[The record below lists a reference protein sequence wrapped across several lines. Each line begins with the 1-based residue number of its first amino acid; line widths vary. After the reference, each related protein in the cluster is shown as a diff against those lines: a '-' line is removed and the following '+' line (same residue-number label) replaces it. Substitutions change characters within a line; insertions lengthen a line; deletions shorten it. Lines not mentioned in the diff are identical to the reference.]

1 MADVN
6 LYYGQHFRKNHK
18 NIFEEK
24 IIENFGNENLT
35 LKMAI
40 FLFRPCP
47 LCYTFLKFSDKSDS
61 KQGSYIF
68 QLVPHF
74 ENKEIPCFINIS
86 LTAVKFET

>member
-40 FLFRPCP
+40 FLFQPCP
-47 LCYTFLKFSDKSDS
+47 LWRAMPLALAYVS
-61 KQGSYIF
+61 
-68 QLVPHF
+68 
-74 ENKEIPCFINIS
+74 
-86 LTAVKFET
+86 

>member
-47 LCYTFLKFSDKSDS
+47 RKASLKYVFSVQNAK
-61 KQGSYIF
+61 
-68 QLVPHF
+68 
-74 ENKEIPCFINIS
+74 
-86 LTAVKFET
+86 

>member
-24 IIENFGNENLT
+24 IIYNFGNENLT

-40 FLFRPCP
+40 FLFRPVSTVLVCASATEPNAKIRMKIGP
-47 LCYTFLKFSDKSDS
+47 LVHEL
-61 KQGSYIF
+61 
-68 QLVPHF
+68 
-74 ENKEIPCFINIS
+74 
-86 LTAVKFET
+86 